1 MPGVLWCGG
10 AGCLGPLDVQ
20 GWEQG
25 SPDPWVP
32 MGWWGGMGPPHISGA
47 LRVEGMGWNRGPLG
61 HPRLWGR
68 GWGVGPYGTPPSLTH
83 PPPPAPTAG
92 LSIPTSASY
101 SKKTQAANAENK
113 RAGGGGGEEEGG
125 RRAGSTAKVPPSPL
139 PSLERAKGTPSP
151 STVSMGGGGHP
162 CLGPLGVGL
171 GGPRHLGPL
180 VWGGQGAPAC
190 LGPLGVGEGVSG
202 WELGGVGG
210 PNTWVPQGCQ
220 GALVPRQLGPPFG
233 GACGVPGYLGPPS
246 DSPPPPLCVCVPL
259 HRTASSPPAPRG
271 AVTPRCWTGPAW
283 ARAPCRTARTG
294 RGLPPCPPK
303 IPSPTPLLNAPLPPP
318 PRPLLFFP
326 SLPTPGC
333 RPSPAAPPAPGAP
346 PRSRQHPKP
355 TATPADANCEATR
368 PRQGRPPPKKS
379 WRRAQVLGGTPGRVW
394 AGGGVPM
401 CLSLTLPGTPACPQ
415 GLGGI

>member
-1 MPGVLWCGG
+1 MTQFPGSLGGGQGGDPVPWEKGGAWGGSWMPGVLWCGG

-32 MGWWGGMGPPHISGA
+32 MGWGGGMGPPHISGA

-190 LGPLGVGEGVSG
+190 LGPLGVGEGVPG
-202 WELGGVGG
+202 HLGPFGVGVGG
-210 PNTWVPQGCQ
+210 CG
-220 GALVPRQLGPPFG
+220 GAKHLGPS
-233 GACGVPGYLGPPS
+233 GVPGCPGSQTTGSSIWGCLWGSRIPGSPLRL
-246 DSPPPPLCVCVPL
+246 PPPAPLCVC
-259 HRTASSPPAPRG
+259 PPPQNS
-271 AVTPRCWTGPAW
+271 VLSTGTT
-283 ARAPCRTARTG
+283 RSRN
-294 RGLPPCPPK
+294 
-303 IPSPTPLLNAPLPPP
+303 SPLLDRA
-318 PRPLLFFP
+318 
-326 SLPTPGC
+326 SLGQ
-333 RPSPAAPPAPGAP
+333 S
-346 PRSRQHPKP
+346 
-355 TATPADANCEATR
+355 
-368 PRQGRPPPKKS
+368 
-379 WRRAQVLGGTPGRVW
+379 
-394 AGGGVPM
+394 
-401 CLSLTLPGTPACPQ
+401 SLQNGKDR
-415 GLGGI
+415 

>member
-1 MPGVLWCGG
+1 MTQFPGSLGGGQGGDPVPWEKGGAWGGSWMPGVLWCGG

-32 MGWWGGMGPPHISGA
+32 MGWGGGMGPPHISGA

-151 STVSMGGGGHP
+151 STVSMGGGGAP
-162 CLGPLGVGL
+162 MPGSSGGGTGGAQTPGSPGL
-171 GGPRHLGPL
+171 GGGRGPL
-180 VWGGQGAPAC
+180 HAWVPWGWEKGC
-190 LGPLGVGEGVSG
+190 LDTWDPSG

-246 DSPPPPLCVCVPL
+246 DSPPPAPLCVC
-259 HRTASSPPAPRG
+259 PPPQNS
-271 AVTPRCWTGPAW
+271 VLSTGTT
-283 ARAPCRTARTG
+283 RSRN
-294 RGLPPCPPK
+294 
-303 IPSPTPLLNAPLPPP
+303 SPLLDRA
-318 PRPLLFFP
+318 
-326 SLPTPGC
+326 SLGQ
-333 RPSPAAPPAPGAP
+333 S
-346 PRSRQHPKP
+346 
-355 TATPADANCEATR
+355 
-368 PRQGRPPPKKS
+368 
-379 WRRAQVLGGTPGRVW
+379 
-394 AGGGVPM
+394 
-401 CLSLTLPGTPACPQ
+401 SLQNGKDR
-415 GLGGI
+415 